1 MNKYISSFLVLLTV
15 VCLYGCGQSQKKSGR
30 RVVTVTI
37 EPLRYFTERIAGDK
51 FQVQTMVPAG
61 GNPETYEP
69 TAQQMVDLSQSD
81 LYIKVG
87 SIGFERTWM
96 KRLEANAPH
105 AIVIDS
111 SEGITPAQSAEGV
124 ADPHTWMSTT
134 NASVIATNIYRALS
148 NIDNRDS
155 LYFRKNLDALLADI
169 DNVDTQIREQLTRYK
184 SSAFLIYHPI
194 LTYFARDYRL
204 TQIPMEQEGREPS
217 AKQLSETI
225 AEARKL
231 GVHTFFVQ
239 KEFSN
244 RNVDVVATSVGAK
257 KVSIH
262 PLGYDWDKE
271 MVKIATLL
279 R

>member
-1 MNKYISSFLVLLTV
+1 MNKYISFIILLVAVLF
-15 VCLYGCGQSQKKSGR
+15 CGCGQSQKKSER

-51 FQVQTMVPAG
+51 FEVQTMVPAG

-69 TAQQMVDLSQSD
+69 SAQQMVNLSQSD

-105 AIVIDS
+105 AIIVDS
-111 SEGITPAQSAEGV
+111 SEGVIPAQSAEGV
-124 ADPHTWMSTT
+124 PDPHIWMSTT
-134 NASVIATNIYRALS
+134 NAAIIATNIYHALS

-155 LYFRKNLDALLADI
+155 VYFRQNLDALMADI

-217 AKQLSETI
+217 AQQLEQTI
-225 AEARKL
+225 AEARKS
-231 GVHTFFVQ
+231 GVRTFFVQ

-244 RNVDVVATSVGAK
+244 RNVDVVASSVGAK

-262 PLGYDWDKE
+262 PLDYDWAKE
-271 MVKIATLL
+271 MVNIATLL